1 MQLNNLKNKFS
12 SFWNKRKGSGNSREF
27 IGKLS
32 RGLMLPISLLP
43 VAGLFLGIG
52 AAIVNGSNGNEG
64 LELFGKFLQLPGD
77 AIFGAL
83 PVLFAIAIAI
93 TFTRD
98 AGTAGLSALVAF
110 LAFGGIQQALIVPVP
125 EGGIIG
131 GKTIGYDLLFYAG
144 NMWSLAGNSKFG
156 LDTSLFGSVLGW
168 TQLSTSVFG
177 GFIVG
182 FTVAFL
188 YNKFKDIQLPP
199 IIGFFSGVR
208 FIPLVTFMAFIPI
221 TLLVLMVWPLVGTL
235 FGIIGGALG
244 SGMYGFQSFIFGY
257 IERSLVPFGLHH
269 AFYSPLWYSSIGG
282 ELNLEDFAIV
292 DGQFV
297 STTLNGVKA
306 TWFDIVKLYGGDIS
320 STSIAG
326 DQVMWAFVNSNLAG
340 KQVFQ
345 LGTSTKLIV
354 EFSDL
359 TTTVYQ
365 KALHELSGLTATASS
380 QGVNIGQY
388 MQGKYPFMMFGLP
401 AAGAAMV
408 MAAPKENRRMAG
420 SVVISASLTCF
431 LTGITEPL
439 EFTFLFL
446 APWLFW
452 GFHAFFCAL
461 SFGLM
466 NWIGLI
472 VPDIAPH
479 VGMTFSGGIIDW
491 TIYGAIQI
499 PAGSNAWVALL
510 IGIPYVPI
518 YFFFFLWAIKKF
530 NIMTPGRGDN
540 TKLYSKADYLA
551 SKDTNK
557 SQDGY
562 DGEVIG
568 IIKAYGGLENI
579 VTVDACITKLRIKV
593 VDPKKVDEKKLTN
606 ELGAMGVIRPSQK
619 AVYSIYGTRAD
630 WIKNKINSIITDV
643 EKNPKLKDEIFSK
656 DFEKNIKKI
665 DSNKVNSNSNMKNE
679 TLNVYS
685 PFDGEIVSLKK
696 VPDKTFSDEIMGK
709 GLAIIPSSKKVS
721 SILEKGELD
730 LIFDTG
736 HAYIF
741 KSEEGTSLLLHIG
754 IDSINLKDSSKKDVP
769 IFKINSKKG
778 DKLKKDLDISEI
790 NLNNLEKYAK
800 SPITPII
807 ALNETL
813 EGRNVEIIAKKG
825 KVKKGD
831 LLFVIKP

>member
-110 LAFGGIQQALIVPVP
+110 LAFGGIQQALIQPVFDVA
-125 EGGIIG
+125 GNTI
-131 GKTIGYDLLFYAG
+131 IGYDLLFYAG
-144 NMWSLAGNSKFG
+144 DMWSLAGDSKFG

-168 TQLSTSVFG
+168 IQLSTSVFG

-235 FGIIGGALG
+235 FGLIGGALG
-244 SGMYGFQSFIFGY
+244 SGMYGFQSFIFGF
-257 IERSLVPFGLHH
+257 IERALVPFGLHH
-269 AFYSPLWYSSIGG
+269 AFYSPLWYSNIGG
-282 ELNLEDFAIV
+282 ELNLNDLAIV
-292 DGQFV
+292 NGQFV
-297 STTLNGVKA
+297 SLAVGGASA
-306 TWFDIVKLYGGDIS
+306 TWLEIVKHFNIDYDIN

-340 KQVFQ
+340 KTVYQ
-345 LGTSTKLIV
+345 LGTSNTLIV
-354 EFSDL
+354 QFSDL

-365 KALHELSGLTATASS
+365 EALLKLNGLNNVLSK
-380 QGVNIGQY
+380 GVNIGQY

-401 AAGAAMV
+401 AAGVAMV

-491 TIYGAIQI
+491 IIYGAIQI
-499 PAGSNAWVALL
+499 PAGSNAWVSLL
-510 IGIPYVPI
+510 IGIPYIPI

-540 TKLYSKADYLA
+540 TKLYSKADYLS
-551 SKDTNK
+551 SKDTVK

-562 DGEVIG
+562 DAEVIG

-593 VDPKKVDEKKLTN
+593 VDAEKVDEKKLTN

>member
-12 SFWNKRKGSGNSREF
+12 SFWNNRKGSGNSREF

-110 LAFGGIQQALIVPVP
+110 LAFGGIQQALIQPVFDVA
-125 EGGIIG
+125 GN
-131 GKTIGYDLLFYAG
+131 TIGYDLLFYAG
-144 NMWSLAGNSKFG
+144 DMWSLAGDSKFG

-168 TQLSTSVFG
+168 IQLSTSVFG

-221 TLLVLMVWPLVGTL
+221 TLLVLMIWPLVGTL
-235 FGIIGGALG
+235 FGLIGGALG
-244 SGMYGFQSFIFGY
+244 SGMYGFQSFIFGF
-257 IERSLVPFGLHH
+257 IERALVPFGLHH
-269 AFYSPLWYSSIGG
+269 AFYSPLWYSNIGG
-282 ELNLEDFAIV
+282 ELNLNDLAIV
-292 DGQFV
+292 NGQFV
-297 STTLNGVKA
+297 SLAVGGASA
-306 TWFDIVKLYGGDIS
+306 TWLEIVKHFNIDYNIN

-340 KQVFQ
+340 KTVYQ
-345 LGTSTKLIV
+345 LGTSNTLIV
-354 EFSDL
+354 QFSDL

-365 KALHELSGLTATASS
+365 EALLKLNGLNNVLSK
-380 QGVNIGQY
+380 GVNIGQY

-401 AAGAAMV
+401 AAGVAMV

-491 TIYGAIQI
+491 IIYGAIQI
-499 PAGSNAWVALL
+499 PAGSNAWVSLL
-510 IGIPYVPI
+510 IGIPYIPI

-540 TKLYSKADYLA
+540 TKLYSKADYLS
-551 SKDTNK
+551 SKDTVK

-562 DGEVIG
+562 DAEVIG

-593 VDPKKVDEKKLTN
+593 VDAEKVDEKKLTN

>member
-110 LAFGGIQQALIVPVP
+110 LAFGGIQQALIQPVFDVA
-125 EGGIIG
+125 GNTI
-131 GKTIGYDLLFYAG
+131 IGYDLLFYAG
-144 NMWSLAGNSKFG
+144 DMWSLAGDSKFG

-168 TQLSTSVFG
+168 IQLSTSVFG

-235 FGIIGGALG
+235 FGLIGGALG
-244 SGMYGFQSFIFGY
+244 SGMYGFQSFIFGF
-257 IERSLVPFGLHH
+257 IERALVPFGLHH
-269 AFYSPLWYSSIGG
+269 AFYSPLWYSNIGG
-282 ELNLEDFAIV
+282 ELNLNDLAIV
-292 DGQFV
+292 NGQFV
-297 STTLNGVKA
+297 SLAVGGASA
-306 TWFDIVKLYGGDIS
+306 TWLEIVKHFNIDYDIN

-340 KQVFQ
+340 KTVYQ
-345 LGTSTKLIV
+345 LGTSNTLIV
-354 EFSDL
+354 QFSDL

-365 KALHELSGLTATASS
+365 EALLKLNGLNNVLSK
-380 QGVNIGQY
+380 GVNIGQY

-401 AAGAAMV
+401 AAGVAMV

-491 TIYGAIQI
+491 IIYGAIQI
-499 PAGSNAWVALL
+499 PAGSNAWVSLL
-510 IGIPYVPI
+510 IGIPYIPI

-540 TKLYSKADYLA
+540 TKLYSKADYLS
-551 SKDTNK
+551 SKDTVK

-562 DGEVIG
+562 DAEVIG

-593 VDPKKVDEKKLTN
+593 VDAEKVDEKKLTN

-656 DFEKNIKKI
+656 DFEKNIKKT

-679 TLNVYS
+679 TLNDYS

-709 GLAIIPSSKKVS
+709 GLAIIPSSKKVN

-730 LIFDTG
+730 LIFDSG

>member
-110 LAFGGIQQALIVPVP
+110 LAFGGIQQALIQPVFDVA
-125 EGGIIG
+125 GN
-131 GKTIGYDLLFYAG
+131 TIGYDLLFYAG
-144 NMWSLAGNSKFG
+144 DMWSLAGDSKFG

-168 TQLSTSVFG
+168 IQLSTSVFG

-221 TLLVLMVWPLVGTL
+221 TLLVLIIWPLVGTL
-235 FGIIGGALG
+235 FGLIGGALG
-244 SGMYGFQSFIFGY
+244 SGMYGFQSFIFGF
-257 IERSLVPFGLHH
+257 IERALVPFGLHH
-269 AFYSPLWYSSIGG
+269 AFYSPLWYSNIGG
-282 ELNLEDFAIV
+282 ELNLNDLAIV
-292 DGQFV
+292 NGQFV
-297 STTLNGVKA
+297 SLAVGGASA
-306 TWFDIVKLYGGDIS
+306 TWLEIVKHFNIDYNIN

-340 KQVFQ
+340 KTVYQ
-345 LGTSTKLIV
+345 LGTSNTLIV
-354 EFSDL
+354 QFSDL

-365 KALHELSGLTATASS
+365 EALLKLNGLNNVLSK
-380 QGVNIGQY
+380 GVNIGQY

-401 AAGAAMV
+401 AAGVAMV

-491 TIYGAIQI
+491 IIYGAIQI
-499 PAGSNAWVALL
+499 PAGSNAWVSLL
-510 IGIPYVPI
+510 IGIPYIPI

-540 TKLYSKADYLA
+540 TKLYSKADYLS
-551 SKDTNK
+551 SKDTVK

-562 DGEVIG
+562 DAEVIG

-593 VDPKKVDEKKLTN
+593 VDAEKVDEKKLTN

>member
-110 LAFGGIQQALIVPVP
+110 LAFGGIQQALIQPVFDVA
-125 EGGIIG
+125 GNTI
-131 GKTIGYDLLFYAG
+131 IGYDLLFYAG
-144 NMWSLAGNSKFG
+144 DMWSLAGDSKFG

-168 TQLSTSVFG
+168 IQLSTSVFG

-235 FGIIGGALG
+235 FGLIGGALG
-244 SGMYGFQSFIFGY
+244 SGMYGFQSFIFGF
-257 IERSLVPFGLHH
+257 IERALVPFGLHH
-269 AFYSPLWYSSIGG
+269 AFYSPLWYSNIGG
-282 ELNLEDFAIV
+282 ELNLNDLAIV
-292 DGQFV
+292 NGQFV
-297 STTLNGVKA
+297 SLAVGGASA
-306 TWFDIVKLYGGDIS
+306 TWLEIVKHFNIDYDIN

-340 KQVFQ
+340 KTVYQ
-345 LGTSTKLIV
+345 LGTSNTLIV
-354 EFSDL
+354 QFSDL

-365 KALHELSGLTATASS
+365 EALLKLNGLNNVLSK
-380 QGVNIGQY
+380 GVNIGQY

-491 TIYGAIQI
+491 IIYGAIQI
-499 PAGSNAWVALL
+499 PAGSNAWVSLL
-510 IGIPYVPI
+510 IGIPYIPI

-540 TKLYSKADYLA
+540 TKLYSKADYLS
-551 SKDTNK
+551 SKDTVK

-562 DGEVIG
+562 DAEVIG

-593 VDPKKVDEKKLTN
+593 VDAEKVDEKKLTN

-709 GLAIIPSSKKVS
+709 GLAIIPSSKKVN

-730 LIFDTG
+730 LIFDSG

>member
-110 LAFGGIQQALIVPVP
+110 LAFGGIQQALIQPVINAA
-125 EGGIIG
+125 GQ
-131 GKTIGYDLLFYAG
+131 TIGYDLLFYAG
-144 NMWSLAGNSKFG
+144 GMWSLAGDPKFG

-244 SGMYGFQSFIFGY
+244 SGMYGFQSFIFGF

-282 ELNLEDFAIV
+282 ELNLNDLAIV
-292 DGQFV
+292 NGQFV
-297 STTLNGVKA
+297 SLVANGTSSA
-306 TWFDIVKLYGGDIS
+306 TWLDIVKHFDINYDIN

-340 KQVFQ
+340 KKVFQ
-345 LGTSTKLIV
+345 LGTSTALIV
-354 EFSDL
+354 QFSDL

-365 KALHELSGLTATASS
+365 EALLKLNGLSNVLSK
-380 QGVNIGQY
+380 GVNIGQY

-401 AAGAAMV
+401 AAGVAMV

-562 DGEVIG
+562 DAEVIG

-630 WIKNKINSIITDV
+630 WIKNQINSIITDV

-665 DSNKVNSNSNMKNE
+665 DSNKVNSNSKMKNE

-685 PFDGEIVSLKK
+685 PFDGEIVSLAK

-709 GLAIIPSSKKVS
+709 GIAIIPSSKKVN

>member
-110 LAFGGIQQALIVPVP
+110 LAFGGIQQALIQPVFDVA
-125 EGGIIG
+125 GN
-131 GKTIGYDLLFYAG
+131 TIGYDLLFYAG
-144 NMWSLAGNSKFG
+144 DMWSLAGDSKFG

-168 TQLSTSVFG
+168 IQLSTSVFG

-221 TLLVLMVWPLVGTL
+221 TLLVLMIWPLVGTL
-235 FGIIGGALG
+235 FGLIGGALG
-244 SGMYGFQSFIFGY
+244 SGMYGFQSFIFGF
-257 IERSLVPFGLHH
+257 IERALVPFGLHH
-269 AFYSPLWYSSIGG
+269 AFYSPLWYSNIGG
-282 ELNLEDFAIV
+282 ELNLNDLAIV
-292 DGQFV
+292 NGQFV
-297 STTLNGVKA
+297 SLAVGGASA
-306 TWFDIVKLYGGDIS
+306 TWLEIVKHFNIDYDIN

-340 KQVFQ
+340 KTVYQ
-345 LGTSTKLIV
+345 LGTSNTLIV
-354 EFSDL
+354 QFSDL

-365 KALHELSGLTATASS
+365 EALLKLNGLNNVLSK
-380 QGVNIGQY
+380 GVNIGQY

-401 AAGAAMV
+401 AAGVAMV

-491 TIYGAIQI
+491 IIYGAIQI
-499 PAGSNAWVALL
+499 PAGSNAWVSLL
-510 IGIPYVPI
+510 IGIPYIPI

-540 TKLYSKADYLA
+540 TKLYSKADYLS
-551 SKDTNK
+551 SKDTVK

-562 DGEVIG
+562 DAEVIG

-593 VDPKKVDEKKLTN
+593 VDAEKVDEKKLTN

>member
-110 LAFGGIQQALIVPVP
+110 LAFGGIQQALIQPVFDVA
-125 EGGIIG
+125 GN
-131 GKTIGYDLLFYAG
+131 TIGYDLLFYAG
-144 NMWSLAGNSKFG
+144 DMWSLAGDSKFG

-168 TQLSTSVFG
+168 IQLSTSVFG

-235 FGIIGGALG
+235 FGLIGGALG
-244 SGMYGFQSFIFGY
+244 SGMYGFQSFIFGF
-257 IERSLVPFGLHH
+257 IERALVPFGLHH
-269 AFYSPLWYSSIGG
+269 AFYSPLWYSNIGG
-282 ELNLEDFAIV
+282 ELNLNDLAIV
-292 DGQFV
+292 NGQFV
-297 STTLNGVKA
+297 SLAVGGVSA
-306 TWFDIVKLYGGDIS
+306 TWLDIVKHFNIDYDIN

-340 KQVFQ
+340 KTVYQ
-345 LGTSTKLIV
+345 LGTSNTLIV
-354 EFSDL
+354 QFSDL

-365 KALHELSGLTATASS
+365 EALLKLNGLNNVLSK
-380 QGVNIGQY
+380 GVNIGQY

-491 TIYGAIQI
+491 IIYGAIQI
-499 PAGSNAWVALL
+499 PAGSNAWVSLL
-510 IGIPYVPI
+510 IGIPYIPI

-540 TKLYSKADYLA
+540 TKLYSKADYLS
-551 SKDTNK
+551 SKDTIK

-562 DGEVIG
+562 DAEVIG

-593 VDPKKVDEKKLTN
+593 VDAEKVDEKKLTN

>member
-110 LAFGGIQQALIVPVP
+110 LAFGGIQQALIQPVFDVA
-125 EGGIIG
+125 GN
-131 GKTIGYDLLFYAG
+131 TIGYDLLFYAG
-144 NMWSLAGNSKFG
+144 DMWSLAGDSKFG

-168 TQLSTSVFG
+168 IQLSTSVFG

-235 FGIIGGALG
+235 FGLIGGALG
-244 SGMYGFQSFIFGY
+244 SGMYGFQSFIFGF
-257 IERSLVPFGLHH
+257 IERALVPFGLHH
-269 AFYSPLWYSSIGG
+269 AFYSPLWYSNIGG
-282 ELNLEDFAIV
+282 ELNLNDLAIV
-292 DGQFV
+292 NGQFV
-297 STTLNGVKA
+297 SLAVGGASA
-306 TWFDIVKLYGGDIS
+306 TWLEIVKHFNIDYDIN

-340 KQVFQ
+340 KTVYQ
-345 LGTSTKLIV
+345 LGTSNTLIV
-354 EFSDL
+354 QFSDL

-365 KALHELSGLTATASS
+365 EALLKLNGLNNVLSK
-380 QGVNIGQY
+380 GVNIGQY

-401 AAGAAMV
+401 AAGVAMV

-491 TIYGAIQI
+491 IIYGAIQI
-499 PAGSNAWVALL
+499 PAGSNAWVSLL
-510 IGIPYVPI
+510 IGIPYIPI

-540 TKLYSKADYLA
+540 TKLYSKADYLS
-551 SKDTNK
+551 SKDTIK

-562 DGEVIG
+562 DAEVIG

-593 VDPKKVDEKKLTN
+593 VDAEKVDEKKLTN

>member
-110 LAFGGIQQALIVPVP
+110 LAFGGIQQALIQPVFDVA
-125 EGGIIG
+125 GN
-131 GKTIGYDLLFYAG
+131 TIGYDLLFYAG
-144 NMWSLAGNSKFG
+144 DMWSLAGDSKFG

-168 TQLSTSVFG
+168 IQLSTSVFG

-235 FGIIGGALG
+235 FGLIGGALG
-244 SGMYGFQSFIFGY
+244 SGMYGFQSFIFGF
-257 IERSLVPFGLHH
+257 IERALVPFGLHH
-269 AFYSPLWYSSIGG
+269 AFYSPLWYSNIGG
-282 ELNLEDFAIV
+282 ELNLNDLAIV
-292 DGQFV
+292 NGQFV
-297 STTLNGVKA
+297 SLAVGGASA
-306 TWFDIVKLYGGDIS
+306 TWLEIVKHFNIDYDIN

-340 KQVFQ
+340 KTVYQ
-345 LGTSTKLIV
+345 LGTSNTLIV
-354 EFSDL
+354 QFSDL

-365 KALHELSGLTATASS
+365 EALLKLNGLNNVLSK
-380 QGVNIGQY
+380 GVNIGQY

-491 TIYGAIQI
+491 IIYGAIQI
-499 PAGSNAWVALL
+499 PAGSNAWVSLL
-510 IGIPYVPI
+510 IGIPYIPI

-540 TKLYSKADYLA
+540 TKLYSKADYLS
-551 SKDTNK
+551 SKDTVK

-562 DGEVIG
+562 DAEVIG

-593 VDPKKVDEKKLTN
+593 VDAEKVDEKKLTN

-709 GLAIIPSSKKVS
+709 GLAIIPSSKKVN

-730 LIFDTG
+730 LIFDSG

>member
-110 LAFGGIQQALIVPVP
+110 LAFGGIQQALIQPVINAA
-125 EGGIIG
+125 GQ
-131 GKTIGYDLLFYAG
+131 TIGYDLLFYAG
-144 NMWSLAGNSKFG
+144 GMWSLSGDPKFG

-244 SGMYGFQSFIFGY
+244 SGMYGFQSFIFGF

-282 ELNLEDFAIV
+282 ELNLEDVAIV
-292 DGQFV
+292 NGAFV
-297 STTLNGVKA
+297 SLLENSGIKA
-306 TWFDIVKLYGGDIS
+306 TWFDIVTKYGGDIS

-420 SVVISASLTCF
+420 SVVISAALTCF

-630 WIKNKINSIITDV
+630 WIKNQINSIITDV

-656 DFEKNIKKI
+656 DFNKNIKKI
-665 DSNKVNSNSNMKNE
+665 DSNKENSNSNMKNE

-709 GLAIIPSSKKVS
+709 GLAIIPSSKKVN

>member
-110 LAFGGIQQALIVPVP
+110 LAFGGIQQALIQPVFDVA
-125 EGGIIG
+125 GN
-131 GKTIGYDLLFYAG
+131 TIGYDLLFYAG
-144 NMWSLAGNSKFG
+144 DMWSLAGDSKFG

-168 TQLSTSVFG
+168 IQLSTSVFG

-235 FGIIGGALG
+235 FGLIGGALG
-244 SGMYGFQSFIFGY
+244 SGMYGFQSFIFGF
-257 IERSLVPFGLHH
+257 IERALVPFGLHH
-269 AFYSPLWYSSIGG
+269 AFYSPLWYSNIGG
-282 ELNLEDFAIV
+282 ELNLNDLAIV
-292 DGQFV
+292 NGQFV
-297 STTLNGVKA
+297 SLAVGGVSA
-306 TWFDIVKLYGGDIS
+306 TWLDIVKHFNIDYDIN

-340 KQVFQ
+340 KTVYQ
-345 LGTSTKLIV
+345 LGTSNTLIV
-354 EFSDL
+354 QFSDL

-365 KALHELSGLTATASS
+365 EALLKLNGLNNVLSK
-380 QGVNIGQY
+380 GVNIGQY

-401 AAGAAMV
+401 AAGVAMV

-491 TIYGAIQI
+491 IIYGAIQI
-499 PAGSNAWVALL
+499 PAGSNAWVSLL
-510 IGIPYVPI
+510 IGIPYIPI

-540 TKLYSKADYLA
+540 TKLYSKADYLS
-551 SKDTNK
+551 SKDTIK

-562 DGEVIG
+562 DAEVIG

-593 VDPKKVDEKKLTN
+593 VDAEKVDEKKLTN

-665 DSNKVNSNSNMKNE
+665 DTNKVNSNSNMKNE

-709 GLAIIPSSKKVS
+709 GLAIIPSSKKVN

-730 LIFDTG
+730 LIFDSG

>member
-110 LAFGGIQQALIVPVP
+110 LAFGGIQQALIQPVFDVA
-125 EGGIIG
+125 GN
-131 GKTIGYDLLFYAG
+131 TIGYDLLFYAG
-144 NMWSLAGNSKFG
+144 DMWSLAGDSKFG

-168 TQLSTSVFG
+168 IQLSTSVFG

-221 TLLVLMVWPLVGTL
+221 TLLVLIIWPLVGTL
-235 FGIIGGALG
+235 FGLIGGALG
-244 SGMYGFQSFIFGY
+244 SGMYGFQSFIFGF
-257 IERSLVPFGLHH
+257 IERALVPFGLHH
-269 AFYSPLWYSSIGG
+269 AFYSPLWYSNIGG
-282 ELNLEDFAIV
+282 ELNLNDLAIV
-292 DGQFV
+292 NGQFV
-297 STTLNGVKA
+297 SLAVGGASA
-306 TWFDIVKLYGGDIS
+306 TWLEIVKHFNIDYDIN

-340 KQVFQ
+340 KTVYQ
-345 LGTSTKLIV
+345 LGTSNTLIV
-354 EFSDL
+354 QFSDL

-365 KALHELSGLTATASS
+365 EALLKLNGLNNVLSK
-380 QGVNIGQY
+380 GVNIGQY

-401 AAGAAMV
+401 AAGVAMV

-491 TIYGAIQI
+491 IIYGAIQI
-499 PAGSNAWVALL
+499 PAGSNAWVSLL
-510 IGIPYVPI
+510 IGIPYIPI

-540 TKLYSKADYLA
+540 TKLYSKADYLS
-551 SKDTNK
+551 SKDTIK

-562 DGEVIG
+562 DAEVIG

-593 VDPKKVDEKKLTN
+593 VDAEKVDEKKLTN

-709 GLAIIPSSKKVS
+709 GLAIIPSSKKVN

-730 LIFDTG
+730 LIFDSG

>member
-110 LAFGGIQQALIVPVP
+110 LAFGGIQQALIQPVFDVA
-125 EGGIIG
+125 GN
-131 GKTIGYDLLFYAG
+131 TIGYDLLFYAG
-144 NMWSLAGNSKFG
+144 DMWSLAGDSKFG

-168 TQLSTSVFG
+168 IQLSTSVFG

-235 FGIIGGALG
+235 FGLIGGALG
-244 SGMYGFQSFIFGY
+244 SGMYGFQSFIFGF
-257 IERSLVPFGLHH
+257 IERALVPFGLHH
-269 AFYSPLWYSSIGG
+269 AFYSPLWYSNIGG
-282 ELNLEDFAIV
+282 ELNLNDLAIV
-292 DGQFV
+292 NGQFV
-297 STTLNGVKA
+297 SLAVGGASA
-306 TWFDIVKLYGGDIS
+306 TWLEIVKHFNIDYNIN

-340 KQVFQ
+340 KTVYQ
-345 LGTSTKLIV
+345 LGTSNTLIV
-354 EFSDL
+354 QFSDL

-365 KALHELSGLTATASS
+365 EALLKLNGLNNVLSK
-380 QGVNIGQY
+380 GVNIGQY

-401 AAGAAMV
+401 AAGVAMV

-491 TIYGAIQI
+491 IIYGAIQI
-499 PAGSNAWVALL
+499 PAGSNAWVSLL
-510 IGIPYVPI
+510 IGIPYIPI

-540 TKLYSKADYLA
+540 TKLYSKADYLS
-551 SKDTNK
+551 SKDTVK

-562 DGEVIG
+562 DAEVIG

-593 VDPKKVDEKKLTN
+593 VDAEKVDEKKLTN

>member
-110 LAFGGIQQALIVPVP
+110 LAFGGIQQALIQPVINAA
-125 EGGIIG
+125 GQ
-131 GKTIGYDLLFYAG
+131 TIGYDLLFYAG
-144 NMWSLAGNSKFG
+144 GMWSLAGDPKFG

-221 TLLVLMVWPLVGTL
+221 TLLVLMIWPLVGTL

-282 ELNLEDFAIV
+282 ELNLNDLAIV
-292 DGQFV
+292 NGQFV
-297 STTLNGVKA
+297 SIMANGDIKA
-306 TWFDIVKLYGGDIS
+306 TWLDIVKAFDINYDIN

-340 KQVFQ
+340 KKVFQ
-345 LGTSTKLIV
+345 LGTSTPLIV
-354 EFSDL
+354 QFSDL

-365 KALHELSGLTATASS
+365 EALLKLSGLSNVLS
-380 QGVNIGQY
+380 KGVNIGQY

-401 AAGAAMV
+401 AAGVAMV

-540 TKLYSKADYLA
+540 TKLYSKADYLS

-562 DGEVIG
+562 DAEVIG

-593 VDPKKVDEKKLTN
+593 VDAKKVDEKKLTN

-696 VPDKTFSDEIMGK
+696 VPDRTFSEEIMGK
-709 GLAIIPSSKKVS
+709 GIAIIPSSKKVN

-813 EGRNVEIIAKKG
+813 EGRNVEIIAKEG

>member
-110 LAFGGIQQALIVPVP
+110 LAFGGIQQALIQPVFDVA
-125 EGGIIG
+125 GN
-131 GKTIGYDLLFYAG
+131 TIGYDLLFYAG
-144 NMWSLAGNSKFG
+144 DMWSLAGDSKFG

-168 TQLSTSVFG
+168 IQLSTSVFG

-235 FGIIGGALG
+235 FGLIGGALG
-244 SGMYGFQSFIFGY
+244 SGMYGFQSFIFGF
-257 IERSLVPFGLHH
+257 IERALVPFGLHH
-269 AFYSPLWYSSIGG
+269 AFYSPLWYSNIGG
-282 ELNLEDFAIV
+282 ELNLNDLAIV
-292 DGQFV
+292 NGQFV
-297 STTLNGVKA
+297 SLAVGGVSA
-306 TWFDIVKLYGGDIS
+306 TWLDIVKHFNIDYDIN

-340 KQVFQ
+340 KTVYQ
-345 LGTSTKLIV
+345 LGTSNTLIV
-354 EFSDL
+354 QFSDL

-365 KALHELSGLTATASS
+365 EALLKLNGLNNVLSK
-380 QGVNIGQY
+380 GVNIGQY

-401 AAGAAMV
+401 AAGVAMV

-491 TIYGAIQI
+491 IIYGAIQI
-499 PAGSNAWVALL
+499 PAGSNAWVSLL
-510 IGIPYVPI
+510 IGIPYIPI

-540 TKLYSKADYLA
+540 TKLYSKADYLS
-551 SKDTNK
+551 SKDTVK

-562 DGEVIG
+562 DAEVIG

-593 VDPKKVDEKKLTN
+593 VDAEKVDEKKLTN

-730 LIFDTG
+730 LIFDSG

>member
-110 LAFGGIQQALIVPVP
+110 LAFGGIQQALIQPVFDVA
-125 EGGIIG
+125 GN
-131 GKTIGYDLLFYAG
+131 TIGYDLLFYAG
-144 NMWSLAGNSKFG
+144 DMWSLAGDSKFG

-168 TQLSTSVFG
+168 IQLSTSVFG

-235 FGIIGGALG
+235 FGLIGGALG
-244 SGMYGFQSFIFGY
+244 SGMYGFQSFIFGF
-257 IERSLVPFGLHH
+257 IERALVPFGLHH
-269 AFYSPLWYSSIGG
+269 AFYSPLWYSNIGG
-282 ELNLEDFAIV
+282 ELNLNDLAIV
-292 DGQFV
+292 NGQFV
-297 STTLNGVKA
+297 SLAVGGASA
-306 TWFDIVKLYGGDIS
+306 TWLEIVKHFNIDYDIN

-340 KQVFQ
+340 KTVYQ
-345 LGTSTKLIV
+345 LGTSNTLIV
-354 EFSDL
+354 QFSDL

-365 KALHELSGLTATASS
+365 EALLKLNGLNNVLSK
-380 QGVNIGQY
+380 GVNIGQY

-401 AAGAAMV
+401 AAGVAMV

-491 TIYGAIQI
+491 IIYGAIQI
-499 PAGSNAWVALL
+499 PAGSNAWVSLL
-510 IGIPYVPI
+510 IGIPYIPI

-540 TKLYSKADYLA
+540 TKLYSKADYLS
-551 SKDTNK
+551 SKDTVK

-562 DGEVIG
+562 DAEVIG

-593 VDPKKVDEKKLTN
+593 VDAEKVDEKKLTN

>member
-110 LAFGGIQQALIVPVP
+110 LAFGGIQQALIQPVFDVA
-125 EGGIIG
+125 GNTI
-131 GKTIGYDLLFYAG
+131 IGYDLLFYAG
-144 NMWSLAGNSKFG
+144 DMWSLAGDSKFG

-168 TQLSTSVFG
+168 IQLSTSVFG

-235 FGIIGGALG
+235 FGLIGGALG
-244 SGMYGFQSFIFGY
+244 SGMYGFQSFIFGF
-257 IERSLVPFGLHH
+257 IERALVPFGLHH
-269 AFYSPLWYSSIGG
+269 AFYSPLWYSNIGG
-282 ELNLEDFAIV
+282 ELNLNDLAIV
-292 DGQFV
+292 NGQFV
-297 STTLNGVKA
+297 SLAVGGASA
-306 TWFDIVKLYGGDIS
+306 TWLEIVKHFNIDYNIN

-340 KQVFQ
+340 KTVYQ
-345 LGTSTKLIV
+345 LGTSNTLIV
-354 EFSDL
+354 QFSDL

-365 KALHELSGLTATASS
+365 EALLKLNGLNNVLSK
-380 QGVNIGQY
+380 GVNIGQY

-401 AAGAAMV
+401 AAGVAMV

-491 TIYGAIQI
+491 IIYGAIQI
-499 PAGSNAWVALL
+499 PAGSNAWVSLL
-510 IGIPYVPI
+510 IGIPYIPI

-540 TKLYSKADYLA
+540 TKLYSKADYLS
-551 SKDTNK
+551 SKDTVK

-562 DGEVIG
+562 DAEVIG

-593 VDPKKVDEKKLTN
+593 VDAEKVDEKKLTN

>member
-110 LAFGGIQQALIVPVP
+110 LAFGGIQQALIQPVFDVA
-125 EGGIIG
+125 GNTI
-131 GKTIGYDLLFYAG
+131 IGYDLLFYAG
-144 NMWSLAGNSKFG
+144 DMWSLAGDSKFG

-168 TQLSTSVFG
+168 IQLSTSVFG

-235 FGIIGGALG
+235 FGLIGGALG
-244 SGMYGFQSFIFGY
+244 SGMYGFQSFIFGF
-257 IERSLVPFGLHH
+257 IERALVPFGLHH
-269 AFYSPLWYSSIGG
+269 AFYSPLWYSNIGG
-282 ELNLEDFAIV
+282 ELNLNDLAIV
-292 DGQFV
+292 NGQFV
-297 STTLNGVKA
+297 SLAVGGASA
-306 TWFDIVKLYGGDIS
+306 TWLEIVKHFNIDYDIN

-340 KQVFQ
+340 KTVYQ
-345 LGTSTKLIV
+345 LGTSNTLIV
-354 EFSDL
+354 QFSDL

-365 KALHELSGLTATASS
+365 EALLKLNGLNNVLSK
-380 QGVNIGQY
+380 GVNIGQY

-491 TIYGAIQI
+491 IIYGAIQI
-499 PAGSNAWVALL
+499 PAGSNAWVSLL
-510 IGIPYVPI
+510 IGIPYIPI

-540 TKLYSKADYLA
+540 TKLYSKADYLS
-551 SKDTNK
+551 SKDTVK

-562 DGEVIG
+562 DAEVIG

-593 VDPKKVDEKKLTN
+593 VDAEKVDEKKLTN

-709 GLAIIPSSKKVS
+709 GLAIIPSSKKVN

>member
-110 LAFGGIQQALIVPVP
+110 LAFGGIQQALIQPVVNAA
-125 EGGIIG
+125 GQ
-131 GKTIGYDLLFYAG
+131 TIGYDLLFYAG
-144 NMWSLAGNSKFG
+144 GMWSLAGDPNFG

-221 TLLVLMVWPLVGTL
+221 TLLVLMIWPLVGTL

-282 ELNLEDFAIV
+282 ELNLNDLAIV
-292 DGQFV
+292 NGQFV
-297 STTLNGVKA
+297 SIMANGDIKA
-306 TWFDIVKLYGGDIS
+306 TWLDIVKAFDINYDIN

-340 KQVFQ
+340 KKVFQ
-345 LGTSTKLIV
+345 LGTSTPLIV
-354 EFSDL
+354 QFSDL

-365 KALHELSGLTATASS
+365 EALLKLDPLSNVFSK
-380 QGVNIGQY
+380 GVNIGQY

-401 AAGAAMV
+401 AAGVAMV

-562 DGEVIG
+562 DAEVIG

-593 VDPKKVDEKKLTN
+593 VDAKKVDEKKLTN

-709 GLAIIPSSKKVS
+709 GLAIIPSSKKVN

>member
-630 WIKNKINSIITDV
+630 WIKNQINSIITDV

-656 DFEKNIKKI
+656 DFNKNIKKI
-665 DSNKVNSNSNMKNE
+665 DSNKENSNSNMKNE

-709 GLAIIPSSKKVS
+709 GLAIIPSSKKVN

-741 KSEEGTSLLLHIG
+741 KSKEGTSLLLHIG

>member
-110 LAFGGIQQALIVPVP
+110 LAFGGIQQALIQPVFDVA
-125 EGGIIG
+125 GNTI
-131 GKTIGYDLLFYAG
+131 IGYDLLFYAG
-144 NMWSLAGNSKFG
+144 DMWSLAGDSKFG

-168 TQLSTSVFG
+168 IQLSTSVFG

-235 FGIIGGALG
+235 FGLIGGALG
-244 SGMYGFQSFIFGY
+244 SGMYGFQSFIFGF
-257 IERSLVPFGLHH
+257 IERALVPFGLHH
-269 AFYSPLWYSSIGG
+269 AFYSPLWYSNIGG
-282 ELNLEDFAIV
+282 ELNLNDLAIV
-292 DGQFV
+292 NGQFV
-297 STTLNGVKA
+297 SLAVGGASA
-306 TWFDIVKLYGGDIS
+306 TWLEIVKHFNIDYDIN

-340 KQVFQ
+340 KTVYQ
-345 LGTSTKLIV
+345 LGTSNTLIV
-354 EFSDL
+354 QFSDL

-365 KALHELSGLTATASS
+365 EALLKLNGLNNVLSK
-380 QGVNIGQY
+380 GVNIGQY

-491 TIYGAIQI
+491 IIYGAIQI
-499 PAGSNAWVALL
+499 PAGSNAWVSLL
-510 IGIPYVPI
+510 IGIPYIPI

-540 TKLYSKADYLA
+540 TKLYSKADYLS
-551 SKDTNK
+551 SKDTVK

-562 DGEVIG
+562 DAEVIG

-593 VDPKKVDEKKLTN
+593 VDAEKVDEKKLTN

>member
-110 LAFGGIQQALIVPVP
+110 LAFGGIQQALIQPVFNVA
-125 EGGIIG
+125 GNTI
-131 GKTIGYDLLFYAG
+131 IGYDLLFYAG
-144 NMWSLAGNSKFG
+144 DMWSLAGDSKFG

-168 TQLSTSVFG
+168 IQLSTSVFG

-235 FGIIGGALG
+235 FGLIGGALG
-244 SGMYGFQSFIFGY
+244 SGMYGFQSFIFGF
-257 IERSLVPFGLHH
+257 IERALVPFGLHH
-269 AFYSPLWYSSIGG
+269 AFYSPLWYSNIGG
-282 ELNLEDFAIV
+282 ELNLNDLAIV
-292 DGQFV
+292 NGQFV
-297 STTLNGVKA
+297 SLAVGGVSA
-306 TWFDIVKLYGGDIS
+306 TWLDIVKHFNIDYDIN

-340 KQVFQ
+340 KTVYQ
-345 LGTSTKLIV
+345 LGTSNTLIV
-354 EFSDL
+354 QFSDL

-365 KALHELSGLTATASS
+365 EALLKLNGLNNVLSK
-380 QGVNIGQY
+380 GVNIGQY

-401 AAGAAMV
+401 AAGVAMV

-491 TIYGAIQI
+491 IIYGAIQI
-499 PAGSNAWVALL
+499 PAGSNAWVSLL
-510 IGIPYVPI
+510 IGIPYIPI

-540 TKLYSKADYLA
+540 TKLYSKADYLS
-551 SKDTNK
+551 SKDTIK

-562 DGEVIG
+562 DAEVIG

-593 VDPKKVDEKKLTN
+593 VDAEKVDEKKLTN

-709 GLAIIPSSKKVS
+709 GLAIIPSSKKVN

>member
-110 LAFGGIQQALIVPVP
+110 LAFGGIQQALIQPVFDVA
-125 EGGIIG
+125 GNTI
-131 GKTIGYDLLFYAG
+131 IGYDLLFYAG
-144 NMWSLAGNSKFG
+144 DMWSLAGDSKFG

-168 TQLSTSVFG
+168 IQLSTSVFG

-235 FGIIGGALG
+235 FGLIGGALG
-244 SGMYGFQSFIFGY
+244 SGMYGFQSFIFGF
-257 IERSLVPFGLHH
+257 IERALVPFGLHH
-269 AFYSPLWYSSIGG
+269 AFYSPLWYSNIGG
-282 ELNLEDFAIV
+282 ELNLNDLAIV
-292 DGQFV
+292 NGQFV
-297 STTLNGVKA
+297 SLAVGGVSA
-306 TWFDIVKLYGGDIS
+306 TWLDIVKHFNIDYDIN

-340 KQVFQ
+340 KTVYQ
-345 LGTSTKLIV
+345 LGTSNTLIV
-354 EFSDL
+354 QFSDL

-365 KALHELSGLTATASS
+365 EALLKLNGLNNVLSK
-380 QGVNIGQY
+380 GVNIGQY

-401 AAGAAMV
+401 AAGVAMV

-491 TIYGAIQI
+491 IIYGAIQI
-499 PAGSNAWVALL
+499 PAGSNAWVSLL
-510 IGIPYVPI
+510 IGIPYIPI

-540 TKLYSKADYLA
+540 TKLYSKADYLS
-551 SKDTNK
+551 SKDTVK

-562 DGEVIG
+562 DAEVIG

-593 VDPKKVDEKKLTN
+593 VDAEKVDEKKLTN

-709 GLAIIPSSKKVS
+709 GLAIIPSSKKVN

-730 LIFDTG
+730 LIFDSG

>member
-110 LAFGGIQQALIVPVP
+110 LAFGGIQQALIQPVINAA
-125 EGGIIG
+125 GQ
-131 GKTIGYDLLFYAG
+131 TIGYDLLFYAG
-144 NMWSLAGNSKFG
+144 GMWSLSGDPKFG

-244 SGMYGFQSFIFGY
+244 SGMYGFQSFIFGF

-282 ELNLEDFAIV
+282 ELNLNDLAIV
-292 DGQFV
+292 NGQFV
-297 STTLNGVKA
+297 SLVANGTSSA
-306 TWFDIVKLYGGDIS
+306 TWLDIVKHFDINYDIN

-340 KQVFQ
+340 KKVFQ
-345 LGTSTKLIV
+345 LGTSTALIV
-354 EFSDL
+354 QFSDL

-365 KALHELSGLTATASS
+365 EALLKLNGLSNALSK
-380 QGVNIGQY
+380 GVNIGQY

-401 AAGAAMV
+401 AAGVAMV

-630 WIKNKINSIITDV
+630 WIKNQINSIITDV

-656 DFEKNIKKI
+656 DFNKNIKKI
-665 DSNKVNSNSNMKNE
+665 DSNKENSNSNMKNE

-709 GLAIIPSSKKVS
+709 GIAIIPSSEKVN

-741 KSEEGTSLLLHIG
+741 KSKEGTSLLLHIG

>member
-110 LAFGGIQQALIVPVP
+110 LAFGGIQQALIQPVFDVA
-125 EGGIIG
+125 GN
-131 GKTIGYDLLFYAG
+131 TIGYDLLFYAG
-144 NMWSLAGNSKFG
+144 DMWSLAGDSKFG

-168 TQLSTSVFG
+168 IQLSTSVFG

-235 FGIIGGALG
+235 FGLIGGALG
-244 SGMYGFQSFIFGY
+244 SGMYGFQSFIFGF
-257 IERSLVPFGLHH
+257 IERALVPFGLHH
-269 AFYSPLWYSSIGG
+269 AFYSPLWYSNIGG
-282 ELNLEDFAIV
+282 ELNLNDLAIV
-292 DGQFV
+292 NGQFV
-297 STTLNGVKA
+297 SLAVGGASA
-306 TWFDIVKLYGGDIS
+306 TWLEIVKHFNIDYDIN

-340 KQVFQ
+340 KTVYQ
-345 LGTSTKLIV
+345 LGTSNTLIV
-354 EFSDL
+354 QFSDL

-365 KALHELSGLTATASS
+365 EALLKLNGLNNVLSK
-380 QGVNIGQY
+380 GVNIGQY

-491 TIYGAIQI
+491 IIYGAIQI
-499 PAGSNAWVALL
+499 PAGSNAWVSLL
-510 IGIPYVPI
+510 IGIPYIPI

-540 TKLYSKADYLA
+540 TKLYSKADYLS
-551 SKDTNK
+551 SKDTVK

-562 DGEVIG
+562 DAEVIG

-593 VDPKKVDEKKLTN
+593 VDAEKVDEKKLTN

-709 GLAIIPSSKKVS
+709 GLAIIPSSKKVN

>member
-110 LAFGGIQQALIVPVP
+110 LAFGGIQQALIQPVFDVA
-125 EGGIIG
+125 GNTI
-131 GKTIGYDLLFYAG
+131 IGYDLLFYAG
-144 NMWSLAGNSKFG
+144 DMWSLAGDSKFG

-168 TQLSTSVFG
+168 IQLSTSVFG

-235 FGIIGGALG
+235 FGLIGGALG
-244 SGMYGFQSFIFGY
+244 SGMYGFQSFIFGF
-257 IERSLVPFGLHH
+257 IERALVPFGLHH
-269 AFYSPLWYSSIGG
+269 AFYSPLWYSNIGG
-282 ELNLEDFAIV
+282 ELNLNDLAIV
-292 DGQFV
+292 NGQFV
-297 STTLNGVKA
+297 SLAVGGASA
-306 TWFDIVKLYGGDIS
+306 TWLEIVKHFNIDYDIN

-340 KQVFQ
+340 KTVYQ
-345 LGTSTKLIV
+345 LGTSNTLIV
-354 EFSDL
+354 QFSDL

-365 KALHELSGLTATASS
+365 EALLKLNGLNNVLSK
-380 QGVNIGQY
+380 GVNIGQY

-401 AAGAAMV
+401 AAGVAMV

-491 TIYGAIQI
+491 IIYGAIQI
-499 PAGSNAWVALL
+499 PAGSNAWVSLL
-510 IGIPYVPI
+510 IGIPYIPI

-540 TKLYSKADYLA
+540 TKLYSKADYLS
-551 SKDTNK
+551 SKDTVK

-562 DGEVIG
+562 DAEVIG

-593 VDPKKVDEKKLTN
+593 VDAEKVDEKKLTN

-709 GLAIIPSSKKVS
+709 GLAIIPSSKKVN

>member
-110 LAFGGIQQALIVPVP
+110 LAFGGIQQALIQPVFDVA
-125 EGGIIG
+125 GN
-131 GKTIGYDLLFYAG
+131 TIGYDLLFYAG
-144 NMWSLAGNSKFG
+144 DMWSLAGDSKFG

-168 TQLSTSVFG
+168 IQLSTSVFG

-221 TLLVLMVWPLVGTL
+221 TLLVLMIWPLVGTL
-235 FGIIGGALG
+235 FGLIGGALG
-244 SGMYGFQSFIFGY
+244 SGMYGFQSFIFGF
-257 IERSLVPFGLHH
+257 IERALVPFGLHH
-269 AFYSPLWYSSIGG
+269 AFYSPLWYSNIGG
-282 ELNLEDFAIV
+282 ELNLNDLAIV
-292 DGQFV
+292 NGQFV
-297 STTLNGVKA
+297 SLAVGGASA
-306 TWFDIVKLYGGDIS
+306 TWLEIVKHFNIDYDIN

-340 KQVFQ
+340 KTVYQ
-345 LGTSTKLIV
+345 LGTSNTLIV
-354 EFSDL
+354 QFSDL

-365 KALHELSGLTATASS
+365 EALLKLNGLNNVLSK
-380 QGVNIGQY
+380 GVNIGQY

-491 TIYGAIQI
+491 IIYGAIQI
-499 PAGSNAWVALL
+499 PAGSNAWVSLL
-510 IGIPYVPI
+510 IGIPYIPI

-540 TKLYSKADYLA
+540 TKLYSKADYLS
-551 SKDTNK
+551 SKDTVK

-562 DGEVIG
+562 DAEVIG

-593 VDPKKVDEKKLTN
+593 VDAEKVDEKKLTN

>member
-110 LAFGGIQQALIVPVP
+110 LAFGGIQQALIQPVFDVA
-125 EGGIIG
+125 GN
-131 GKTIGYDLLFYAG
+131 TIGYDLLFYAG
-144 NMWSLAGNSKFG
+144 DMWSLAGDSKFG

-168 TQLSTSVFG
+168 IQLSTSVFG

-235 FGIIGGALG
+235 FGLIGGALG
-244 SGMYGFQSFIFGY
+244 SGMYGFQSFIFGF
-257 IERSLVPFGLHH
+257 IERALVPFGLHH
-269 AFYSPLWYSSIGG
+269 AFYSPLWYSNIGG
-282 ELNLEDFAIV
+282 ELNLNDLAIV
-292 DGQFV
+292 NGQFV
-297 STTLNGVKA
+297 SLAVGGVSA
-306 TWFDIVKLYGGDIS
+306 TWLDIVKHFNIDYDIN

-340 KQVFQ
+340 KTVYQ
-345 LGTSTKLIV
+345 LGTSNTLIV
-354 EFSDL
+354 QFSDL

-365 KALHELSGLTATASS
+365 EALLKLNGLNNVLSK
-380 QGVNIGQY
+380 GVNIGQY

-401 AAGAAMV
+401 AAGVAMV

-491 TIYGAIQI
+491 IIYGAIQI
-499 PAGSNAWVALL
+499 PAGSNAWVSLL
-510 IGIPYVPI
+510 IGIPYIPI

-540 TKLYSKADYLA
+540 TKLYSKADYLS
-551 SKDTNK
+551 SKDTVK

-562 DGEVIG
+562 DAEVIG

-593 VDPKKVDEKKLTN
+593 VDAEKVDEKKLTN

-665 DSNKVNSNSNMKNE
+665 DSNKENSNSNMKNE

-709 GLAIIPSSKKVS
+709 GLAIIPSSKKVN

-730 LIFDTG
+730 LIFDSG

>member
-630 WIKNKINSIITDV
+630 WIKNQINSIITDV

-656 DFEKNIKKI
+656 DFNKNIKKI
-665 DSNKVNSNSNMKNE
+665 DSNKENSNSNMKNE

-709 GLAIIPSSKKVS
+709 GLAIIPSSKKVN

-741 KSEEGTSLLLHIG
+741 KSKEGTSLLLHIG

-778 DKLKKDLDISEI
+778 DKLKKDLDIAEI
-790 NLNNLEKYAK
+790 NLNNLEKYSK

>member
-110 LAFGGIQQALIVPVP
+110 LAFGGIQQALIQPVFDVA
-125 EGGIIG
+125 GT
-131 GKTIGYDLLFYAG
+131 TIGYDLLFYAG
-144 NMWSLAGNSKFG
+144 DMWSLAGDSKFG

-168 TQLSTSVFG
+168 IQLSTSVFG

-221 TLLVLMVWPLVGTL
+221 TLLVLMIWPLVGTL
-235 FGIIGGALG
+235 FGLIGGALG
-244 SGMYGFQSFIFGY
+244 SGMYGFQSFIFGF
-257 IERSLVPFGLHH
+257 IERALVPFGLHH
-269 AFYSPLWYSSIGG
+269 AFYSPLWYSNIGG
-282 ELNLEDFAIV
+282 ELNLNDLAIV
-292 DGQFV
+292 NGQFV
-297 STTLNGVKA
+297 SLAVGGVSA
-306 TWFDIVKLYGGDIS
+306 TWLDIVKHFNIDYDIN

-340 KQVFQ
+340 KTVYQ
-345 LGTSTKLIV
+345 LGTSNTLIV
-354 EFSDL
+354 QFSDL

-365 KALHELSGLTATASS
+365 EALLKLNGLNNVLSK
-380 QGVNIGQY
+380 GVNIGQY

-401 AAGAAMV
+401 AAGVAMV

-491 TIYGAIQI
+491 IIYGAIQI
-499 PAGSNAWVALL
+499 PAGSNAWVSLL
-510 IGIPYVPI
+510 IGIPYIPI

-540 TKLYSKADYLA
+540 TKLYSKADYLS
-551 SKDTNK
+551 SKDTIK

-562 DGEVIG
+562 DAEVIG

-593 VDPKKVDEKKLTN
+593 VDAEKVDEKKLTN

-709 GLAIIPSSKKVS
+709 GLAIIPSSKKVN

-730 LIFDTG
+730 LIFDSG

>member
-110 LAFGGIQQALIVPVP
+110 LAFGGIQQALIQPVFDVA
-125 EGGIIG
+125 GN
-131 GKTIGYDLLFYAG
+131 TIGYDLLFYAG
-144 NMWSLAGNSKFG
+144 DMWSLAGDSKFG

-168 TQLSTSVFG
+168 IQLSTSVFG

-235 FGIIGGALG
+235 FGLIGGALG
-244 SGMYGFQSFIFGY
+244 SGMYGFQSFIFGF
-257 IERSLVPFGLHH
+257 IERALVPFGLHH
-269 AFYSPLWYSSIGG
+269 AFYSPLWYSNIGG
-282 ELNLEDFAIV
+282 ELNLNDLAIV
-292 DGQFV
+292 NGQFV
-297 STTLNGVKA
+297 SLAVGGASA
-306 TWFDIVKLYGGDIS
+306 TWLEIVKHFNIDYDIN

-340 KQVFQ
+340 KTVYQ
-345 LGTSTKLIV
+345 LGTSNTLIV
-354 EFSDL
+354 QFSDL

-365 KALHELSGLTATASS
+365 EALLKLNGLNNVLSK
-380 QGVNIGQY
+380 GVNIGQY

-401 AAGAAMV
+401 AAGVAMV

-491 TIYGAIQI
+491 IIYGAIQI
-499 PAGSNAWVALL
+499 PAGSNAWVSLL
-510 IGIPYVPI
+510 IGIPYIPI

-540 TKLYSKADYLA
+540 TKLYSKADYLS
-551 SKDTNK
+551 SKDTVK

-562 DGEVIG
+562 DAEVIG

-593 VDPKKVDEKKLTN
+593 VDAEKVDEKKLTN

-709 GLAIIPSSKKVS
+709 GLAIIPSSKKVN

-730 LIFDTG
+730 LIFDSG

>member
-110 LAFGGIQQALIVPVP
+110 LAFGGIQQALIQPVFDVA
-125 EGGIIG
+125 GN
-131 GKTIGYDLLFYAG
+131 TIGYDLLFYAG
-144 NMWSLAGNSKFG
+144 DMWSLAGDSKFG

-168 TQLSTSVFG
+168 IQLSTSVFG

-235 FGIIGGALG
+235 FGLIGGALG
-244 SGMYGFQSFIFGY
+244 SGMYGFQSFIFGF
-257 IERSLVPFGLHH
+257 IERALVPFGLHH
-269 AFYSPLWYSSIGG
+269 AFYSPLWYSNIGG
-282 ELNLEDFAIV
+282 ELNLNDLAIV
-292 DGQFV
+292 NGQFV
-297 STTLNGVKA
+297 SLAVGGASA
-306 TWFDIVKLYGGDIS
+306 TWLEIVKHFNIDYDIN

-340 KQVFQ
+340 KTVYQ
-345 LGTSTKLIV
+345 LGTSNTLIV
-354 EFSDL
+354 QFSDL

-365 KALHELSGLTATASS
+365 EALLKLNGLNNVLSK
-380 QGVNIGQY
+380 GVNIGQY

-401 AAGAAMV
+401 AAGVAMV

-491 TIYGAIQI
+491 IIYGAIQI
-499 PAGSNAWVALL
+499 PAGSNAWVSLL
-510 IGIPYVPI
+510 IGIPYIPI

-540 TKLYSKADYLA
+540 TKLYSKADYLS
-551 SKDTNK
+551 SKDTVK

-562 DGEVIG
+562 DAEVIG

-593 VDPKKVDEKKLTN
+593 VDAEKVDEKKLTN

-709 GLAIIPSSKKVS
+709 GLAIIPSSKKVN

>member
-110 LAFGGIQQALIVPVP
+110 LAFGGIQQALIQPVFDVA
-125 EGGIIG
+125 GN
-131 GKTIGYDLLFYAG
+131 TIGYDLLFYAG
-144 NMWSLAGNSKFG
+144 DMWSLAGDSKFG

-168 TQLSTSVFG
+168 IQLSTSVFG

-235 FGIIGGALG
+235 FGLIGGALG
-244 SGMYGFQSFIFGY
+244 SGMYGFQSFIFGF
-257 IERSLVPFGLHH
+257 IERALVPFGLHH
-269 AFYSPLWYSSIGG
+269 AFYSPLWYSNIGG
-282 ELNLEDFAIV
+282 ELNLNDLAIV
-292 DGQFV
+292 NGQFV
-297 STTLNGVKA
+297 SLAVGGVSA
-306 TWFDIVKLYGGDIS
+306 TWLDIVKHFNIDYDIN

-340 KQVFQ
+340 KTVYQ
-345 LGTSTKLIV
+345 LGTSNTLIV
-354 EFSDL
+354 QFSDL

-365 KALHELSGLTATASS
+365 EALLKLNGLNNVLSK
-380 QGVNIGQY
+380 GVNIGQY

-401 AAGAAMV
+401 AAGVAMV

-491 TIYGAIQI
+491 IIYGAIQI
-499 PAGSNAWVALL
+499 PAGSNAWVSLL
-510 IGIPYVPI
+510 IGIPYIPI

-540 TKLYSKADYLA
+540 TKLYSKADYLS
-551 SKDTNK
+551 SKDTVK

-562 DGEVIG
+562 DAEVIG

-593 VDPKKVDEKKLTN
+593 VDAEKVDEKKLTN

-709 GLAIIPSSKKVS
+709 GLAIIPSSKKVN

>member
-110 LAFGGIQQALIVPVP
+110 LAFGGIQQALIQPVFDVA
-125 EGGIIG
+125 GN
-131 GKTIGYDLLFYAG
+131 TIGYDLLFYAG
-144 NMWSLAGNSKFG
+144 DMWSLAGDSKFG

-168 TQLSTSVFG
+168 IQLSTSVFG

-235 FGIIGGALG
+235 FGLIGGALG
-244 SGMYGFQSFIFGY
+244 SGMYGFQSFIFGF
-257 IERSLVPFGLHH
+257 IERALVPFGLHH
-269 AFYSPLWYSSIGG
+269 AFYSPLWYSNIGG
-282 ELNLEDFAIV
+282 ELNLNDLAIV
-292 DGQFV
+292 NGQFV
-297 STTLNGVKA
+297 SLAVGGASA
-306 TWFDIVKLYGGDIS
+306 TWLEIVKHFNIDYDIN

-340 KQVFQ
+340 KTVYQ
-345 LGTSTKLIV
+345 LGTSNTLIV
-354 EFSDL
+354 QFSDL

-365 KALHELSGLTATASS
+365 EALLKLNGLNNVLSK
-380 QGVNIGQY
+380 GVNIGQY

-491 TIYGAIQI
+491 IIYGAIQI
-499 PAGSNAWVALL
+499 PAGSNAWVSLL
-510 IGIPYVPI
+510 IGIPYIPI

-540 TKLYSKADYLA
+540 TKLYSKADYLS
-551 SKDTNK
+551 SKDTVK

-562 DGEVIG
+562 DAEVIG

-593 VDPKKVDEKKLTN
+593 VDAEKVDEKKLTN

-665 DSNKVNSNSNMKNE
+665 DTDKVNSNSNMKNE

-709 GLAIIPSSKKVS
+709 GLAIIPSSKKVN

>member
-110 LAFGGIQQALIVPVP
+110 LAFGGIQQALIQPVFDVA
-125 EGGIIG
+125 GNTI
-131 GKTIGYDLLFYAG
+131 IGYDLLFYAG
-144 NMWSLAGNSKFG
+144 DMWSLAGDSKFG

-168 TQLSTSVFG
+168 IQLSTSVFG

-235 FGIIGGALG
+235 FGLIGGALG
-244 SGMYGFQSFIFGY
+244 SGMYGFQSFIFGF
-257 IERSLVPFGLHH
+257 IERALVPFGLHH
-269 AFYSPLWYSSIGG
+269 AFYSPLWYSNIGG
-282 ELNLEDFAIV
+282 ELNLNDLAIV
-292 DGQFV
+292 NGQFV
-297 STTLNGVKA
+297 SLAVGGASA
-306 TWFDIVKLYGGDIS
+306 TWLEIVKHFNIDYDIN

-340 KQVFQ
+340 KTVYQ
-345 LGTSTKLIV
+345 LGTSNTLIV
-354 EFSDL
+354 QFSDL

-365 KALHELSGLTATASS
+365 EALLKLNGLNNVLSK
-380 QGVNIGQY
+380 GVNIGQY

-401 AAGAAMV
+401 AAGVAMV

-491 TIYGAIQI
+491 IIYGAIQI
-499 PAGSNAWVALL
+499 PAGSNAWVSLL
-510 IGIPYVPI
+510 IGIPYIPI

-540 TKLYSKADYLA
+540 TKLYSKADYLS
-551 SKDTNK
+551 SKDTIK

-562 DGEVIG
+562 DAEVIG

-593 VDPKKVDEKKLTN
+593 VDAEKVDEKKLTN

-709 GLAIIPSSKKVS
+709 GLAIIPSSKKVN

-730 LIFDTG
+730 LIFDSG

>member
-110 LAFGGIQQALIVPVP
+110 LAFGGIQQALIQPVFDVA
-125 EGGIIG
+125 GN
-131 GKTIGYDLLFYAG
+131 TIGYDLLFYAG
-144 NMWSLAGNSKFG
+144 DMWSLAGDSKFG

-168 TQLSTSVFG
+168 IQLSTSVFG

-221 TLLVLMVWPLVGTL
+221 TLLVLIIWPLVGTL
-235 FGIIGGALG
+235 FGLIGGALG
-244 SGMYGFQSFIFGY
+244 SGMYGFQSFIFGF
-257 IERSLVPFGLHH
+257 IERALVPFGLHH
-269 AFYSPLWYSSIGG
+269 AFYSPLWYSNIGG
-282 ELNLEDFAIV
+282 ELNLNDLAIV
-292 DGQFV
+292 NGQFV
-297 STTLNGVKA
+297 SLAVGGASA
-306 TWFDIVKLYGGDIS
+306 TWLEIVKHFNIDYNIN

-340 KQVFQ
+340 KTVYQ
-345 LGTSTKLIV
+345 LGTSNTLIV
-354 EFSDL
+354 QFSDL

-365 KALHELSGLTATASS
+365 EALLKLNGLNNVLSK
-380 QGVNIGQY
+380 GVNIGQY

-401 AAGAAMV
+401 AAGVAMV

-491 TIYGAIQI
+491 IIYGAIQI
-499 PAGSNAWVALL
+499 PAGSNAWVSLL
-510 IGIPYVPI
+510 IGIPYIPI

-540 TKLYSKADYLA
+540 TKLYSKADYLS
-551 SKDTNK
+551 SKDTIK

-562 DGEVIG
+562 DAEVIG

-593 VDPKKVDEKKLTN
+593 VDAEKVDEKKLTN

-709 GLAIIPSSKKVS
+709 GLAIIPSSKKVN

-730 LIFDTG
+730 LIFDSG

>member
-110 LAFGGIQQALIVPVP
+110 LAFGGIQQALIQPVINAA
-125 EGGIIG
+125 GQ
-131 GKTIGYDLLFYAG
+131 TIGYDLLFYAG
-144 NMWSLAGNSKFG
+144 GMWSLSGDPKFG

-244 SGMYGFQSFIFGY
+244 SGMYGFQSFIFGF

-282 ELNLEDFAIV
+282 ELNLNDLAIV
-292 DGQFV
+292 NGQFV
-297 STTLNGVKA
+297 SLVANGTSSA
-306 TWFDIVKLYGGDIS
+306 TWLDIVKHFDINYDIN

-340 KQVFQ
+340 KKVFQ
-345 LGTSTKLIV
+345 LGTSTALIV
-354 EFSDL
+354 QFSDL

-365 KALHELSGLTATASS
+365 EALLKLNGLSNALSK
-380 QGVNIGQY
+380 GVNIGQY

-401 AAGAAMV
+401 AAGVAMV

-562 DGEVIG
+562 DAEVIG

-630 WIKNKINSIITDV
+630 WIKNQINSIITDV

-665 DSNKVNSNSNMKNE
+665 DSNKANSNSNMKNE

-709 GLAIIPSSKKVS
+709 GIAIIPSSEKVN